1 MEWIVEFEFRKE
13 RKPIKGLEKVFD
25 ICFFLN
31 RFQSSAL
38 DNQFPDGE
46 LKLFVENGGWCFSAL
61 FVSWFCAVKK
71 MSKTKINDGNPSLCE
86 LLSPLSY
93 EIFLERVLAQTSA
106 VQNNDDTKL
115 LQQIIIAKGYFLGS
129 ARWYKS

>member
-1 MEWIVEFEFRKE
+1 MVN
-13 RKPIKGLEKVFD
+13 
-25 ICFFLN
+25 LN
-31 RFQSSAL
+31 CLSRMKAGVLPPYSLLSFV
-38 DNQFPDGE
+38 
-46 LKLFVENGGWCFSAL
+46 LFV
-61 FVSWFCAVKK
+61 
-71 MSKTKINDGNPSLCE
+71 TKISETKVNDGDPSLCE

-115 LQQIIIAKGYFLGS
+115 LQQIIIAKGYFSGS